1 MVGHTGDFEA
11 AKKAAETVDK
21 NVEKIVNEA
30 LKHDYA
36 IIILADHGNAE
47 NMINPDGSPNTA
59 HTTNPVPVILIDN
72 NIKPDLKDGILA
84 NIAPTLL
91 KIMGMEKPKEMTEP
105 LF

>member
-11 AKKAAETVDK
+11 TKKAAETVDK
-21 NVEKIVNEA
+21 NVKKIVDEA

-36 IIILADHGNAE
+36 VIILADHGNAE

-59 HTTNPVPVILIDN
+59 HTTNPVPVILIDKDL
-72 NIKPDLKDGILA
+72 KPDLKDGILA
-84 NIAPTLL
+84 NVAPTIL
-91 KIMGMEKPKEMTEP
+91 KLMGLEKPKEMTEP